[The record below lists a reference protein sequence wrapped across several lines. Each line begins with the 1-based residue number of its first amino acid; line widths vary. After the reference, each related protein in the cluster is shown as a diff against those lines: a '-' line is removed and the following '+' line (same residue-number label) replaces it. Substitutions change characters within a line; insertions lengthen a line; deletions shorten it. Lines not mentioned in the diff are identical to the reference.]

1 MTKYLKLVAMS
12 ALINTL
18 FAFSFSACASSTA
31 QIDLQKVDLELK
43 TTGVVGEIHGASQD
57 ADLFVFTV
65 RDPNN
70 FFINI
75 QLPLTTEDTEIM
87 TRLKT
92 AKRHQFFTVKGELID
107 NKAPIKHIKVTSLEL
122 KKDYSSELDQ
132 NPHQYKSDLN
142 ELRNKSEFIG
152 RIHAQGQDG
161 KMLVMEYKDRIIP
174 VLVTEPP
181 TQALVKT
188 FYRGDLVKIKYMLR
202 NEPDRPL
209 HLALERQRNLG
220 NNQKPIE
227 LLDSLVRSHGT
238 NIEKT
243 GYLVKFPKS
252 PQISFNI
259 YALLQEDAEGTNI
272 QYTLVN
278 FENPELFK
286 AVREKLEKAWNDNQ
300 KNIHNER
307 NKLVNRSV
315 KVTAKGESNMVD
327 QGQANP
333 QILIQNIDDLKIEVL

>member
-1 MTKYLKLVAMS
+1 MKKYLKI
-12 ALINTL
+12 ALLSVFVNTFL
-18 FAFSFSACASSTA
+18 ALSFTACASTTTS
-31 QIDLQKVDLELK
+31 IDLVKVDQDLK
-43 TTGVVGEIHGASQD
+43 STGVVGEIHGASAD
-57 ADLFVFTV
+57 ADLFVLTI

-87 TRLKT
+87 ARLKA

-107 NKAPIKHIKVTSLEL
+107 NKAPIKHIKISSLEL
-122 KKDYSSELDQ
+122 KKDYTSELDQ

-188 FYRGDLVKIKYMLR
+188 FYRGDLVKVRYMLR

-220 NNQKPIE
+220 NNLKPIE
-227 LLDSLVRSHGT
+227 LIDSLVRSHGQT
-238 NIEKT
+238 IEKT

-252 PQISFNI
+252 PQINFNI

-278 FENPELFK
+278 FENPELFQ

-333 QILIQNIDDLKIEVL
+333 QILIQNIDDLKIDVL